1 MGLAVRTTGT
11 SGLVVGLLLS
21 LVATAAAQ
29 QSTQAPP
36 LAPAAGE
43 VITLG
48 ADMVVLDESFT
59 SGDRWGLAEDEN
71 GSISNTDGTL
81 RLAIAVAPSAKWTW
95 SELGTEAPV
104 LWMRTD
110 VGLSAAGGAAGPMC
124 GTGDASPAFIF
135 GVVTTADEWVIGRIL
150 ENALTVLSRGPLPG
164 STSLREGDHA
174 VVSLECAMTG
184 AGGDRA
190 ALWVNGVN
198 VADLS
203 LEQADGPFSRAGLLA
218 EGYASGFEARIDDVV
233 VATGSSYTPVVR
245 EAAGGAPAAVA
256 SMAPITPPASAAA
269 VNSPPP
275 VPIASPPPVPIAS
288 RAPAPV
294 ASAPIDD
301 LVAHVPPAFA
311 GNCTAAAADPD
322 HGLLDSVQCAP
333 VGEVASAAY
342 FRYASTEQLEGAFDA
357 LLQDKGAVTDGTDC
371 SVGPALVEYTIG
383 DVTAGRL
390 ACYLVD
396 GTAVV
401 QWTNRDLRTMGFGAG
416 PSGRFSKVFPWR
428 QDAGPLP

>member
-1 MGLAVRTTGT
+1 MGLAVRSTRT
-11 SGLVVGLLLS
+11 SGLVVVLLLS

-29 QSTQAPP
+29 QSTQAPLP
-36 LAPAAGE
+36 VPAAGE

-48 ADMVVLDESFT
+48 ADTVVLDEPFT

-71 GSISNTDGTL
+71 GSISYADGTL

-95 SELGTEAPV
+95 SELGAEAPV
-104 LWMRTD
+104 LWMRTN

-124 GTGDASPAFIF
+124 GTGDASPTFIF
-135 GVVTTADEWVIGRIL
+135 GVVTTADEWVIGRTF

-164 STSLREGDHA
+164 STSLREGGHA

-190 ALWVNGVN
+190 ALWVDGVN

-203 LEQADGPFSRAGLLA
+203 LEQSDGPFARAGLLA
-218 EGYASGFEARIDDVV
+218 EGYASGFEATIDDVV
-233 VATGSSYTPVVR
+233 VATGASYMPLVR
-245 EAAGGAPAAVA
+245 VPAGGAPAPAA
-256 SMAPITPPASAAA
+256 SIAPVTPPASAAPLS
-269 VNSPPP
+269 SPAPVP
-275 VPIASPPPVPIAS
+275 ASSPATVPIASQGPVA
-288 RAPAPV
+288 V
-294 ASAPIDD
+294 ASAPVDD
-301 LVAHVPPAFA
+301 LLAHVPSAFS
-311 GNCTAAAADPD
+311 GSCTAVEPDPD
-322 HGLLDSVQCAP
+322 NGLLAVVQCAP
-333 VGEVASAAY
+333 AAEVASAAY
-342 FRYASTEQLEGAFDA
+342 FRYASVEQLEGAFDA
-357 LLQDKGAVTDGTDC
+357 LLEDKGAVTDGTDC

-401 QWTNRDLRTMGFGAG
+401 QWTNRDLRMMGFGADA
-416 PSGRFSKVFPWR
+416 SGDFARVFTWW